1 MPSQNRIIIDDIEII
16 SGSREVYCGNNLVA
30 LTGLEFNLLWLLMT
44 RSPELVSRESI
55 AHLIFNRSIEDSN
68 SSINMHIST
77 LRKKLLINKE
87 CSRIRS
93 LRGKGYIF

>member
-1 MPSQNRIIIDDIEII
+1 MLNQNRVIIDDIEIL
-16 SGSREVYCGNNLVA
+16 SDSREVYCGNTLIA

-55 AHLIFNRSIEDSN
+55 AQLIFNRSIDESN
-68 SSINMHIST
+68 SSINMHISAV
-77 LRKKLLINKE
+77 RKKLLINTEHK
-87 CSRIRS
+87 RIKS